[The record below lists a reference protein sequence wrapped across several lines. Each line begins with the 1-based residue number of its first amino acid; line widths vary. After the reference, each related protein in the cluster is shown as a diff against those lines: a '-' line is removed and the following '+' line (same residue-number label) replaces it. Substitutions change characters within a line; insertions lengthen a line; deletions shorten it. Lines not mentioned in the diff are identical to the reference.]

1 MMPGTPVQPAPKPKE
16 EWIVM
21 ADRNAREIANQS
33 AHPLNSTAWA
43 VIYWNVMAGYGFRPY
58 IPGAIAEY
66 HWR

>member
-1 MMPGTPVQPAPKPKE
+1 
-16 EWIVM
+16 M